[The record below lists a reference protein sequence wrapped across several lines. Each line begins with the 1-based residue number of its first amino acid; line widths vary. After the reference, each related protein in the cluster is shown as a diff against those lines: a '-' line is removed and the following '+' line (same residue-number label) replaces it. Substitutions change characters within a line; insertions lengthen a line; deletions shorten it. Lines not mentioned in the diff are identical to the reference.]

1 MENLTLSPDL
11 QTREAVMVAAGR
23 CQLALTTDEGV
34 TLYVKIEAK
43 AKDLPGSSKR
53 YTAVPLADATHVF
66 ISEKGYGTQ
75 RLGTY
80 YPPRDT
86 NKQTANRLGR
96 FYEDIDPQSPHMEAL
111 RAIESYLRGDGLPQP
126 FVSIE
131 AESQCGLCGR
141 ELTDPVSIKRGI
153 GPECAAKPTGTKIL
167 HASAFTPI
175 KPDFTPPQPALPV
188 TEDEAADAFVAMP
201 PSLAAQDLNTQFDS
215 LSDAALESII
225 ALARRH
231 LYKREFARHEA
242 EQETAAFMAGI

>member
-11 QTREAVMVAAGR
+11 QTRESVMVAAGR

-53 YTAVPLADATHVF
+53 YTAVPLEDATHVF

-80 YPPRDT
+80 YPA
-86 NKQTANRLGR
+86 KGR
-96 FYEDIDPQSPHMEAL
+96 FYEDIDPQSPHMQAL
-111 RAIESYLRGDGLPQP
+111 RAVESYLRGEDLPVP

-131 AESQCGLCGR
+131 AESRC
-141 ELTDPVSIKRGI
+141 
-153 GPECAAKPTGTKIL
+153 
-167 HASAFTPI
+167 ASAFTPI
-175 KPDFTPPQPALPV
+175 KPNFTPPQPALPV

>member
-11 QTREAVMVAAGR
+11 QTRESVMVAAGR

-53 YTAVPLADATHVF
+53 YTAVPLEDATHVF

-80 YPPRDT
+80 YPA
-86 NKQTANRLGR
+86 KGR
-96 FYEDIDPQSPHMEAL
+96 FYEDIDPQSPHMQAL
-111 RAIESYLRGDGLPQP
+111 RAVESYLRGEDLPVP

-131 AESQCGLCGR
+131 AESRCGLCGR

-175 KPDFTPPQPALPV
+175 KPNFTPPQPALPV